1 MDRKSI
7 IKVIALMVTGFGIG
21 IDFTGALLLVPAI
34 ENSFDADITS
44 TQWVLNIYALFF
56 AMTMVAGGRLGDM
69 YGHRKMM
76 IIGLSIFLS
85 ASVLCFLSPGLD
97 YLIGAR
103 ALQGIGAGCV
113 WPCTLAF
120 GATKVSKEEHRA
132 LVMGLILAGVTTGNV
147 FGPMIS
153 GAVVNLGDWRLFF
166 LANVVFSSVSMA
178 TAILLMERETEH
190 KKGEHIDFAGM
201 AILSFA
207 VLLLLYGLDV
217 GADWG
222 WTSLPLLALFF
233 VSAVLFFLFPRVE
246 KRVKEPLLLPQLMQN
261 REFLITLGLNMFN
274 VSAAFVGLL
283 YFPQYMQKVLG
294 WSVFQSALGLA
305 PLTVLLAVGSI
316 VSGTLYNDF
325 GPKRLLFWGYVCATV
340 GAASVVVMPTGTGYL
355 QILPGMALIGLGA
368 TLTVGPSGTAAVCA
382 VKPER
387 AGLVGGLS
395 FMTHLVY
402 GAIAVACAT
411 AVMYV
416 SSLSS
421 LKTRLAAEGI
431 NMSEADQKA
440 INGGTLTT
448 KSAQAVLEKLNSAE
462 VEKVHA
468 AIATAFDTG
477 MNMAF
482 VFATISVAAGIAL
495 ALMLDEKKL
504 HKVEG

>member
-1 MDRKSI
+1 MERKSI
-7 IKVIALMVTGFGIG
+7 VMLIALMVTGFGIG
-21 IDFTGALLLVPAI
+21 IDFTGALMLVPAI
-34 ENSFDADITS
+34 ENSFDSDITG

-56 AMTMVAGGRLGDM
+56 AMTMVAGGRMGDM
-69 YGHRKMM
+69 FGHRKMM
-76 IIGLSIFLS
+76 IIGLSIFLFS
-85 ASVLCFLSPGLD
+85 SIMCFVAPGLD
-97 YLIGAR
+97 YLIVAR

-120 GATKVSKEEHRA
+120 GATKVSKPEHRA
-132 LVMGLILAGVTTGNV
+132 LIMGMILAGVTTGNV

-153 GAVVNLGDWRLFF
+153 GAAVTLGEWRLFF
-166 LANVVFSSVSMA
+166 LANVVFSAISMA
-178 TAILLMERETEH
+178 TAIFVMEKETQH
-190 KKGEHIDFAGM
+190 KQGERIDFAGM

-207 VLLLLYGLDV
+207 VLLLLYGLDI

-222 WTSLPLLALFF
+222 WTSVPLLLLFF
-233 VSAVLFFLFPRVE
+233 ASGVLFFMFPRIE
-246 KRVKEPLLLPQLMQN
+246 KKVPEPLLLPQLMQN

-294 WSVFQSALGLA
+294 WSTFESALGLA
-305 PLTVLLAVGSI
+305 PLTVLLAVGSV

-325 GPKRLLFWGYVCATV
+325 GPKRLLFWGYLSATL
-340 GAASVVVMPTGTGYL
+340 GSASIVLMPDGLGYF

-402 GAIAVACAT
+402 GAISVACAT

-416 SSLSS
+416 SSLNS
-421 LKTRLAAEGI
+421 LGKQLKAFGI
-431 NMSEADQKA
+431 DLSLADQKA

-448 KSAQAVLEKLNSAE
+448 DTAKAIMQKLSSTEA
-462 VEKVHA
+462 EKVQT
-468 AIATAFDTG
+468 AIANAFDSG

-482 VFATISVAAGIAL
+482 VFATVSVSFGLVL
-495 ALMLDEKKL
+495 ALLLDEKKL

>member
-1 MDRKSI
+1 MDRSSI
-7 IKVIALMVTGFGIG
+7 VKVIALMVTGFGIG
-21 IDFTGALLLVPAI
+21 IDFTGALMLVPAI

-76 IIGLSIFLS
+76 IIGLCIFLFS
-85 ASVLCFLSPGLD
+85 SVMCFFSPSLD
-97 YLIGAR
+97 FLILAR

-120 GATKVSKEEHRA
+120 GATKVSRPEHRA
-132 LVMGLILAGVTTGNV
+132 LIMGLILAGVTMGNV

-153 GAVVNLGDWRLFF
+153 GLAVNLGEWRYFF
-166 LANVVFSSVSMA
+166 LANVFFSCISMA
-178 TAILLMERETEH
+178 TALILMERETQHKTDEH
-190 KKGEHIDFAGM
+190 LDLAGM
-201 AILSFA
+201 GLLAFA
-207 VLLLLYGLDV
+207 VLFLLYGLDV

-222 WTSLPLLALFF
+222 WTSVPLLMLFF
-233 VSAVLFFLFPRVE
+233 ISAVLFLLFPKVE
-246 KRVKEPLLLPQLMQN
+246 KRVSEPLLLPQMMQN
-261 REFLITLGLNMFN
+261 RQFTITLGLNMFN

-294 WSVFQSALGLA
+294 WSTFESALGLA

-325 GPKRLLFWGYVCATV
+325 GPKRLLFWGYLIATIGAATV
-340 GAASVVVMPTGTGYL
+340 VLLPSDLGYFR
-355 QILPGMALIGLGA
+355 ILPGMAMIGLGA

-402 GAIAVACAT
+402 GAISVACAT
-411 AVMYV
+411 AIMYV
-416 SSLSS
+416 VSLSKLRDGLHAS
-421 LKTRLAAEGI
+421 GI
-431 NMSEADQKA
+431 KLSEADLRA
-440 INGGTLTT
+440 INGGTLDTP
-448 KSAQAVLEKLNSAE
+448 SAHAVISRLSAADLEKVQSALSAAFNS
-462 VEKVHA
+462 
-468 AIATAFDTG
+468 G
-477 MNMAF
+477 MSTAF
-482 VFATISVAAGIAL
+482 VFSTASVSVGIVL
-495 ALMLDEKKL
+495 ALLLDEKKL
-504 HKVEG
+504 HKIES

>member
-1 MDRKSI
+1 MDRNSI

-21 IDFTGALLLVPAI
+21 IDFTGALMLVPAI

-76 IIGLSIFLS
+76 IIGLSIFLF
-85 ASVLCFLSPGLD
+85 ASVLCFVSPGLD

-166 LANVVFSSVSMA
+166 LANVVFSSISMT

-201 AILSFA
+201 GILSFA

-222 WTSLPLLALFF
+222 WTSLPLLLLFF
-233 VSAVLFFLFPRVE
+233 VSAVLFFLFPKVE
-246 KRVKEPLLLPQLMQN
+246 KRVKEPLLMPQLMQN

-274 VSAAFVGLL
+274 V
-283 YFPQYMQKVLG
+283 
-294 WSVFQSALGLA
+294 
-305 PLTVLLAVGSI
+305 
-316 VSGTLYNDF
+316 
-325 GPKRLLFWGYVCATV
+325 
-340 GAASVVVMPTGTGYL
+340 
-355 QILPGMALIGLGA
+355 
-368 TLTVGPSGTAAVCA
+368 
-382 VKPER
+382 
-387 AGLVGGLS
+387 
-395 FMTHLVY
+395 
-402 GAIAVACAT
+402 
-411 AVMYV
+411 
-416 SSLSS
+416 
-421 LKTRLAAEGI
+421 
-431 NMSEADQKA
+431 
-440 INGGTLTT
+440 
-448 KSAQAVLEKLNSAE
+448 
-462 VEKVHA
+462 
-468 AIATAFDTG
+468 
-477 MNMAF
+477 
-482 VFATISVAAGIAL
+482 
-495 ALMLDEKKL
+495 
-504 HKVEG
+504 

>member
-1 MDRKSI
+1 MERKSI
-7 IKVIALMVTGFGIG
+7 ILLVALMVTGFGIG
-21 IDFTGALLLVPAI
+21 IDFTGALMLVPAI

-69 YGHRKMM
+69 FGHRKMM
-76 IIGLSIFLS
+76 LVGLSIFMFS
-85 ASVLCFLSPGLD
+85 SILCLVSPGLD

-113 WPCTLAF
+113 WPCTLAY
-120 GATKVSKEEHRA
+120 GATKVSKPEHRA
-132 LVMGLILAGVTTGNV
+132 LIMGMILAGVTTGNV
-147 FGPMIS
+147 FGPLIS
-153 GAVVNLGDWRLFF
+153 GGAVSLGDWRLFF
-166 LANVVFSSVSMA
+166 LANVIFSCISMA
-178 TAILLMERETEH
+178 AAIFLMERETVH

-201 AILSFA
+201 GLLSFA
-207 VLLLLYGLDV
+207 VLILLYALDV

-222 WTSLPLLALFF
+222 WTSVPLLLLFF
-233 VSAVLFFLFPRVE
+233 VSAVLFLLFPKVE
-246 KRVKEPLLLPQLMQN
+246 KRMKEPLLLPQLMQN

-305 PLTVLLAVGSI
+305 PLTVLLAVGSV
-316 VSGTLYNDF
+316 VSGTLYNGF
-325 GPKRLLFWGYVCATV
+325 GPKRLLFLGYLCATV
-340 GAASVVVMPTGTGYL
+340 GAASIVLMPAGLGYF

-402 GAIAVACAT
+402 GAISVACAT
-411 AVMYV
+411 AIMYV
-416 SSLSS
+416 TSLSS
-421 LKTRLAAEGI
+421 LREQLASAGI
-431 NMSEADQKA
+431 KLSEADQKA
-440 INGGTLTT
+440 LNGSTLTSD
-448 KSAQAVLEKLNSAE
+448 SASAILQKLDPAE
-462 VEKVHA
+462 VEKVKS
-468 AIATAFDTG
+468 AIASAFDSG

-482 VFATISVAAGIAL
+482 VFSTISVAIGIVL

>member
-1 MDRKSI
+1 MDRASI

-21 IDFTGALLLVPAI
+21 IDFTGALILVPAI

-56 AMTMVAGGRLGDM
+56 AMTMVAGGRMGDM
-69 YGHRKMM
+69 FGHRRMM
-76 IIGLSIFLS
+76 LIGLSIFLF
-85 ASVLCFLSPGLD
+85 ASVMCFVSPSLD
-97 YLIGAR
+97 FLIASR

-120 GATKVSKEEHRA
+120 GATKVSKPEHRA
-132 LVMGLILAGVTTGNV
+132 MIMGLILAGVTTGNV

-153 GAVVNLGDWRLFF
+153 GMAVSFGDWRMFF
-166 LANVVFSSVSMA
+166 LANVVFSTVSMV
-178 TAILLMERETEH
+178 TALVLMERETQH
-190 KKGEHIDFAGM
+190 KKGEHLDFAGM
-201 AILSFA
+201 GLLSFA

-222 WTSLPLLALFF
+222 WTSVPLLMLFF
-233 VSAVLFFLFPRVE
+233 VSAVLFFFFPMVE
-246 KRVKEPLLLPQLMQN
+246 KRVKEPLLMPQMMQN
-261 REFLITLGLNMFN
+261 REFRITLGLNMFN

-294 WSVFQSALGLA
+294 WSVFHSALGLA

-325 GPKRLLFWGYVCATV
+325 GPKRLLFWGYLIATV
-340 GAASVVVMPTGTGYL
+340 GAVSIVVMPSGLGYF
-355 QILPGMALIGLGA
+355 QILPGMAMIGLGA

-402 GAIAVACAT
+402 GAISVACAT
-411 AVMYV
+411 AIMYV
-416 SSLSS
+416 TSLSS
-421 LKTRLAAEGI
+421 LGKRLSADGI
-431 NMSEADQKA
+431 NMSEADQRA

-448 KSAQAVLEKLNSAE
+448 DSAKAVMSKLSSAE
-462 VEKVHA
+462 AERVES
-468 AIATAFDTG
+468 AIAAAFDTG

-482 VFATISVAAGIAL
+482 VFAAISVSVGVVL
-495 ALMLDEKKL
+495 AMMLDEDNL
-504 HKVEG
+504 RSVES

>member
-1 MDRKSI
+1 MDRNSI

-21 IDFTGALLLVPAI
+21 IDFTGALMLVPAI

-76 IIGLSIFLS
+76 IIGLSIFLF
-85 ASVLCFLSPGLD
+85 ASVLCFVSPGLD

-166 LANVVFSSVSMA
+166 LANVVFSSISMT
-178 TAILLMERETEH
+178 TAILLMEREAEH

-201 AILSFA
+201 GILSFA

-222 WTSLPLLALFF
+222 WTSLPLLLLFF
-233 VSAVLFFLFPRVE
+233 VSAVLFFLFPKVE
-246 KRVKEPLLLPQLMQN
+246 KRVKEPLLMPQLMQN

-325 GPKRLLFWGYVCATV
+325 GPKRLLFWGYICATV
-340 GAASVVVMPTGTGYL
+340 GAASVVIMPSGTGYF

-416 SSLSS
+416 TSLSS
-421 LKTRLAAEGI
+421 LKTRLTASGI

-440 INGGTLTT
+440 INGGTLNTD
-448 KSAQAVLEKLNSAE
+448 SAKAVLEKLNSGE
-462 VEKVHA
+462 TEKVQA
-468 AIATAFDTG
+468 AIAAAFDTG

-482 VFATISVAAGIAL
+482 VFATISVAAGIVL

>member
-1 MDRKSI
+1 MERDSI
-7 IKVIALMVTGFGIG
+7 IKVIALMVTAFGIG
-21 IDFTGALLLVPAI
+21 IDFTGALMLVPAI
-34 ENSFDADITS
+34 EDSFDTDITS

-69 YGHRKMM
+69 YGHRRVML
-76 IIGLSIFLS
+76 IGLSLFLFS
-85 ASVLCFLSPGLD
+85 SVLCFIAPSLD
-97 YLIGAR
+97 FLIGAR

-120 GATKVSKEEHRA
+120 GATKVSRQEHRA
-132 LVMGLILAGVTTGNV
+132 LVMGLILAGVTSGNV

-153 GAVVNLGDWRLFF
+153 GFVVNLGDWRLFF
-166 LANVVFSSVSMA
+166 LANVVFSTISMV
-178 TAILLMERETEH
+178 TTLVLMQRETDH
-190 KKGEHIDFAGM
+190 KTGERIDFAGM
-201 AILSFA
+201 GILSFA

-222 WTSLPLLALFF
+222 WLSAPLLAVFFISAMLF
-233 VSAVLFFLFPRVE
+233 VLFSRVE
-246 KRVKEPLLLPQLMQN
+246 KRVPQPLLLPQMMQN
-261 REFLITLGLNMFN
+261 REFRITLGLNMFN

-294 WSVFQSALGLA
+294 WSPFESALGLA
-305 PLTVLLAVGSI
+305 PLTVLLAVGSV

-325 GPKRLLFWGYVCATV
+325 GPKRLLFWGYLSATI
-340 GAASVVVMPTGTGYL
+340 GAASIVIMPMSLGYL

-382 VKPER
+382 VRPER

-395 FMTHLVY
+395 FMAHLVY
-402 GAIAVACAT
+402 GAISVAVAT
-411 AVMYV
+411 AIMYMV
-416 SSLSS
+416 SLS
-421 LKTRLAAEGI
+421 RLGDQLAKAGI
-431 NMSEADQKA
+431 DMSAADQKA

-448 KSAQAVLEKLNSAE
+448 PTAHAVMAKLDAGKAETVKSAI
-462 VEKVHA
+462 A
-468 AIATAFDTG
+468 AAFDTG

-482 VFATISVAAGIAL
+482 MFATISVSMGIIL

-504 HKVEG
+504 HKIEG

>member
-1 MDRKSI
+1 MDRSSI
-7 IKVIALMVTGFGIG
+7 IKLIALMVTGFGIG
-21 IDFTGALLLVPAI
+21 IDFTGALILVPAI

-76 IIGLSIFLS
+76 LIGLSIFLFS
-85 ASVLCFLSPGLD
+85 SVMCFVSPSLD
-97 YLIGAR
+97 FLIVSR

-120 GATKVSKEEHRA
+120 GATKVSRPEHRA
-132 LVMGLILAGVTTGNV
+132 MIMGLILAGVTCGNV
-147 FGPMIS
+147 IGPLIS
-153 GAVVNLGDWRLFF
+153 GTVVNLGDWRLLF
-166 LANVVFSSVSMA
+166 LANVVFATISMV
-178 TAILLMERETEH
+178 TALVLMERETHH
-190 KKGEHIDFAGM
+190 KQSEHIDVAGM
-201 AILSFA
+201 GILSLA

-222 WTSLPLLALFF
+222 WTSSPLLMLFF
-233 VSAVLFFLFPRVE
+233 VCAVLFVLFPQVE
-246 KRVKEPLLLPQLMQN
+246 KRVKEPLLLPQMMAN
-261 REFLITLGLNMFN
+261 REFRITLGLNMFN
-274 VSAAFVGLL
+274 VSAVFVGLM

-294 WSVFQSALGLA
+294 WSTLQSAFGLA

-316 VSGTLYNDF
+316 LSGKLYNDF
-325 GPKRLLFWGYVCATV
+325 GPKRLLFWGYLCATI
-340 GAASVVVMPTGTGYL
+340 GAASVVVLPAGLGYF
-355 QILPGMALIGLGA
+355 QILPGMAMIGLGA

-402 GAIAVACAT
+402 GAISVACAT
-411 AVMYV
+411 AIMYLA
-416 SSLSS
+416 SLRS
-421 LKTRLAAEGI
+421 LGERLAVAGI
-431 NMSEADQKA
+431 DMSESDQRA

-448 KSAQAVLEKLNSAE
+448 SSARAIMDKLGTAE
-462 VEKVHA
+462 AEKVKT
-468 AIATAFDTG
+468 AITAAFDTG

-482 VFATISVAAGIAL
+482 IFATVSVSVGVLL
-495 ALMLDEKKL
+495 AILLDEEKL
-504 HKVEG
+504 HKVES

>member
-1 MDRKSI
+1 MDRSSI
-7 IKVIALMVTGFGIG
+7 VKVAALMVTGFGIG
-21 IDFTGALLLVPAI
+21 IDFTGALMLVPAI

-69 YGHRKMM
+69 YGHRKIM
-76 IIGLSIFLS
+76 IIGLTIFLF
-85 ASVLCFLSPGLD
+85 ASVMCFVAPSLD
-97 YLIGAR
+97 FLIGAR

-120 GATKVSKEEHRA
+120 GATKVSRPEHRA
-132 LVMGLILAGVTTGNV
+132 LVMGMILAGVTTGNV

-153 GAVVNLGDWRLFF
+153 GLAVSFGEWRYFF
-166 LANVVFSSVSMA
+166 LANIVFSCISMA
-178 TAILLMERETEH
+178 AALLLMQRETQH
-190 KKGEHIDFAGM
+190 KQGEHIDYAGM

-222 WTSLPLLALFF
+222 WTSVPLLLLFF
-233 VSAVLFFLFPRVE
+233 VSAVLFFLFPKVE
-246 KRVKEPLLLPQLMQN
+246 KRVVEPLLLPQMMQN
-261 REFLITLGLNMFN
+261 KQFRITLGLNMFN

-294 WSVFQSALGLA
+294 WSTFESALGLA
-305 PLTVLLAVGSI
+305 PLTLLLAVGSV

-325 GPKRLLFWGYVCATV
+325 GPKRLLFWGYLIATV
-340 GAASVVVMPTGTGYL
+340 GAASIVVLPAGFGYF
-355 QILPGMALIGLGA
+355 QILPGMAMIGLGA

-402 GAIAVACAT
+402 GAISVACAT
-411 AVMYV
+411 AIMYV
-416 SSLSS
+416 VSLSS
-421 LKTRLAAEGI
+421 LRDKLAAANI
-431 NMSEADQKA
+431 SLTDADQRA
-440 INGGTLTT
+440 INGGTLDTESARAVLAKLNT
-448 KSAQAVLEKLNSAE
+448 DQVETLKSA
-462 VEKVHA
+462 
-468 AIATAFDTG
+468 IASAFDSG

-482 VFATISVAAGIAL
+482 IFSTISVSVGILL
-495 ALMLDEKKL
+495 ALMLDESKL
-504 HKVEG
+504 HKIEE

>member
-1 MDRKSI
+1 MDRASI

-21 IDFTGALLLVPAI
+21 IDFTGALILVPAI

-56 AMTMVAGGRLGDM
+56 AMTMVAGGRMGDM
-69 YGHRKMM
+69 FGHRRMM
-76 IIGLSIFLS
+76 LIGLSIFLFS
-85 ASVLCFLSPGLD
+85 SVMCFVSPSLDFLIAS
-97 YLIGAR
+97 R

-120 GATKVSKEEHRA
+120 GATKVSKPEHRA
-132 LVMGLILAGVTTGNV
+132 MIMGLILAGVTTGNV

-153 GAVVNLGDWRLFF
+153 GMAVSFGDWRMFF
-166 LANVVFSSVSMA
+166 LANVVFSTISMV
-178 TAILLMERETEH
+178 TALVLMERETQH
-190 KKGEHIDFAGM
+190 KKGEHLDFAGM
-201 AILSFA
+201 GLLSFA

-222 WTSLPLLALFF
+222 WTSVPLLMLFF
-233 VSAVLFFLFPRVE
+233 VSAVLFFFFPMVE
-246 KRVKEPLLLPQLMQN
+246 KRVKEPLLMPQMMQN
-261 REFLITLGLNMFN
+261 REFRITLGLNMFN

-294 WSVFQSALGLA
+294 WSVFHSALGLA

-325 GPKRLLFWGYVCATV
+325 GPKRLLLWGYLIATV
-340 GAASVVVMPTGTGYL
+340 GAVSIVVMPSGLGYF
-355 QILPGMALIGLGA
+355 QILPGMAMIGLGA

-402 GAIAVACAT
+402 GAISVACAT
-411 AVMYV
+411 AIMYV
-416 SSLSS
+416 TSLSS
-421 LKTRLAAEGI
+421 LGKRLSEDGI
-431 NMSEADQKA
+431 NMSEADQRA

-448 KSAQAVLEKLNSAE
+448 DSAKAVMSKLSSAEAESVKSAI
-462 VEKVHA
+462 A
-468 AIATAFDTG
+468 AAFDTG

-482 VFATISVAAGIAL
+482 VFAAISVSVGVVL
-495 ALMLDEKKL
+495 AMMLDEDKL
-504 HKVEG
+504 RSVES

>member
-1 MDRKSI
+1 MDRSSI
-7 IKVIALMVTGFGIG
+7 IKVIALMVTAFGIG
-21 IDFTGALLLVPAI
+21 IDFTGALMLVPAI

-69 YGHRKMM
+69 YGHRKVM
-76 IIGLSIFLS
+76 IIGLSIFLFS
-85 ASVLCFLSPGLD
+85 SVMCFFAPSLD
-97 YLIGAR
+97 FLIGAR
-103 ALQGIGAGCV
+103 ALQGVGAGCV

-120 GATKVSKEEHRA
+120 GATKVSHEKHRA
-132 LVMGLILAGVTTGNV
+132 LIMGLILAGVTSGNV

-153 GAVVNLGDWRLFF
+153 GFVVGLGDWRLFF
-166 LANVVFSSVSMA
+166 LANVVFSCISMA
-178 TAILLMERETEH
+178 TALLLMQREDKH
-190 KKGEHIDFAGM
+190 KLGEHIDFAGM
-201 AILSFA
+201 GILSFA
-207 VLLLLYGLDV
+207 VLILLYALDV

-222 WTSLPLLALFF
+222 WTSVPLLLLFF
-233 VSAVLFFLFPRVE
+233 VSAVLFFLFPKVE

-261 REFLITLGLNMFN
+261 REFLVTLGLNMFN

-305 PLTVLLAVGSI
+305 PLTVLLAIGSI

-325 GPKRLLFWGYVCATV
+325 GPKKLLFWGYLIATC
-340 GAASVVVMPTGTGYL
+340 GAASIVILPAGLGYF
-355 QILPGMALIGLGA
+355 QILPGMAMIGLGA

-402 GAIAVACAT
+402 GAVAVACAT
-411 AVMYV
+411 AIMYAV
-416 SSLSS
+416 SLSS
-421 LKTRLAAEGI
+421 LRKSLAAAGI
-431 NMSEADQKA
+431 KMSDADQRVL
-440 INGGTLTT
+440 NGGTLDTD
-448 KSAQAVLEKLNSAE
+448 SARAVLSRLASGESDT
-462 VEKVHA
+462 VRA
-468 AIATAFDTG
+468 AVNTAFDSG

-482 VFATISVAAGIAL
+482 VFATISVSIGVLL
-495 ALMLDEKKL
+495 AILLDEKKL
-504 HKVEG
+504 HKVES

>member
-120 GATKVSKEEHRA
+120 GATKVSKDEHRA

-178 TAILLMERETEH
+178 AAILLMERETEH

-340 GAASVVVMPTGTGYL
+340 GAASVVVMPAGTGYL

-431 NMSEADQKA
+431 NMSDADQKA

-468 AIATAFDTG
+468 AIAAAFDTG

>member
-7 IKVIALMVTGFGIG
+7 IKVIALMVTAFGIG
-21 IDFTGALLLVPAI
+21 IDFTGALMLVPAI
-34 ENSFDADITS
+34 ESDFDADITS

-69 YGHRKMM
+69 FGHRKVM
-76 IIGLSIFLS
+76 IIGLSIFLFS
-85 ASVLCFLSPGLD
+85 SILCFVSPGLD

-120 GATKVSKEEHRA
+120 GATKVSREEHRA

-166 LANVVFSSVSMA
+166 LANVVFSCISMA

-201 AILSFA
+201 GILSFA

-222 WTSLPLLALFF
+222 WTSVPILLLFF
-233 VSAVLFFLFPRVE
+233 ASAALFFLFPKVE
-246 KRVKEPLLLPQLMQN
+246 TRVKEPLLLPQLMQN

-274 VSAAFVGLL
+274 VSAAFVALL

-294 WSVFQSALGLA
+294 WSAFQSALGLA

-316 VSGTLYNDF
+316 VSGTFYNDF
-325 GPKRLLFWGYVCATV
+325 GPKRLLLGGYMCATV
-340 GAASVVVMPTGTGYL
+340 GAASVVIMPEGLGYF
-355 QILPGMALIGLGA
+355 QILPGMALMGLGA

-402 GAIAVACAT
+402 GAISVACAT
-411 AVMYV
+411 AIMYV
-416 SSLSS
+416 VSLSS
-421 LKTRLAAEGI
+421 LRERLAADGI
-431 NMSEADQKA
+431 NMSKADQKA

-448 KSAQAVLEKLNSAE
+448 ESAKAVLQKLGSGEA
-462 VEKVHA
+462 EKVKT
-468 AIATAFDTG
+468 AIAAAFDSG

-482 VFATISVAAGIAL
+482 VFATISVSFGIVL
-495 ALMLDEKKL
+495 ALLLDEKKL

>member
-7 IKVIALMVTGFGIG
+7 IKIIALMVTAFGIG
-21 IDFTGALLLVPAI
+21 IDFTGALMLVPAI
-34 ENSFDADITS
+34 ESSFDAGITS

-69 YGHRKMM
+69 YGHRRMM
-76 IIGLSIFLS
+76 IIGLSIFLF
-85 ASVLCFLSPGLD
+85 ASILCFVSPGLD

-120 GATKVSKEEHRA
+120 GATKVAKEEHRA

-166 LANVVFSSVSMA
+166 LANVVFSCVSMA

-201 AILSFA
+201 GILSLA

-222 WTSLPLLALFF
+222 WTSLPLILLFF
-233 VSAVLFFLFPRVE
+233 VSAILFFLFPRVE
-246 KRVKEPLLLPQLMQN
+246 KRVMEPLLLPQLMQN

-316 VSGTLYNDF
+316 VSGTFYNDF
-325 GPKRLLFWGYVCATV
+325 GPKRLLFWGYVCSTL
-340 GAASVVVMPTGTGYL
+340 GAASVVVMPASAGYI

-402 GAIAVACAT
+402 GAISVACAT

-416 SSLSS
+416 SSLQS
-421 LKTRLAAEGI
+421 LKTGLAAAGI
-431 NMSEADQKA
+431 DMSDADQKA

-448 KSAQAVLEKLNSAE
+448 ESAKTVMQKLGSGEIEKVKSAITA
-462 VEKVHA
+462 
-468 AIATAFDTG
+468 AFDTG

-482 VFATISVAAGIAL
+482 VFATFSVAVGIIL
-495 ALMLDEKKL
+495 ALILDEKKL
-504 HKVEG
+504 HKIEE

>member
-1 MDRKSI
+1 MERKSI
-7 IKVIALMVTGFGIG
+7 VMLIALMVTGFGIG
-21 IDFTGALLLVPAI
+21 IDFTGALMLVPAI
-34 ENSFDADITS
+34 EDSFDSDITG

-56 AMTMVAGGRLGDM
+56 AMTMVAGGRMGDM
-69 YGHRKMM
+69 FGHRKMM
-76 IIGLSIFLS
+76 IIGLSIFLFS
-85 ASVLCFLSPGLD
+85 SIMCFVAPGLD
-97 YLIGAR
+97 YLIVAR

-120 GATKVSKEEHRA
+120 GATKVSKPEHRA
-132 LVMGLILAGVTTGNV
+132 LIMGMILAGVTTGNV

-153 GAVVNLGDWRLFF
+153 GAAVTLGEWRLFF
-166 LANVVFSSVSMA
+166 LANVVFSAISMA
-178 TAILLMERETEH
+178 TAIFVMEKETQH
-190 KKGEHIDFAGM
+190 KQGERIDFAGM

-207 VLLLLYGLDV
+207 VLLLLYGLDI

-222 WTSLPLLALFF
+222 WTSVPLLLLFF
-233 VSAVLFFLFPRVE
+233 ASGVLFFMFPRIE
-246 KRVKEPLLLPQLMQN
+246 KKVPEPLLLPQLMQN

-294 WSVFQSALGLA
+294 WSTFESALGLA
-305 PLTVLLAVGSI
+305 PLTVLLAVGSV

-325 GPKRLLFWGYVCATV
+325 GPKRLLFWGYLSATL
-340 GAASVVVMPTGTGYL
+340 GSASIVLMPDGLGYF

-402 GAIAVACAT
+402 GAISVACAT

-416 SSLSS
+416 SSLNS
-421 LKTRLAAEGI
+421 LGKQLKAFGI
-431 NMSEADQKA
+431 DLSLADQKA

-448 KSAQAVLEKLNSAE
+448 DTAKAIMQKLSSTEA
-462 VEKVHA
+462 EKVQT
-468 AIATAFDTG
+468 AIANAFDSG

-482 VFATISVAAGIAL
+482 VFATVSVSFGLVL
-495 ALMLDEKKL
+495 ALLLDEKKL

>member
-1 MDRKSI
+1 MERKSI
-7 IKVIALMVTGFGIG
+7 VMVIALMVTGFGIG
-21 IDFTGALLLVPAI
+21 IDFTGALMLVPAI

-69 YGHRKMM
+69 YGHRKIM
-76 IIGLSIFLS
+76 IVGLGIFLF
-85 ASVLCFLSPGLD
+85 ASILCFVSPGLD

-120 GATKVSKEEHRA
+120 GATKVSKPEHRA

-153 GAVVNLGDWRLFF
+153 GAAVSFGEWRLFF
-166 LANVVFSSVSMA
+166 LANIVFASISMA
-178 TAILLMERETEH
+178 TAVFVMEKETEH

-222 WTSLPLLALFF
+222 WTSVPLLLMFF
-233 VSAVLFFLFPRVE
+233 VSAVLFVAFPRVE
-246 KRVKEPLLLPQLMQN
+246 KRVQEPLLLPQLMQN
-261 REFLITLGLNMFN
+261 REFMITLGLNMFN

-325 GPKRLLFWGYVCATV
+325 GPKRLLFWGYTVATV
-340 GAASVVVMPTGTGYL
+340 GAATVVVLPASWGYF
-355 QILPGMALIGLGA
+355 QILPGMAMIGLGA

-395 FMTHLVY
+395 FMTHLCY
-402 GAIAVACAT
+402 GAISVACAT
-411 AVMYV
+411 AIMYV
-416 SSLSS
+416 TSLAS
-421 LKTRLAAEGI
+421 LGKQLAADGI
-431 NMSEADQKA
+431 TMSAADQKA

-448 KSAQAVLEKLNSAE
+448 DSAKAVLQHFNAQEAEKIKTALSA
-462 VEKVHA
+462 
-468 AIATAFDTG
+468 AFDSG

-482 VFATISVAAGIAL
+482 LFAMFSVAVGIVL
-495 ALMLDEKKL
+495 ALMLDENKL
-504 HKVEG
+504 HKIEG

>member
-1 MDRKSI
+1 MDRNSI

-21 IDFTGALLLVPAI
+21 IDFTGALMLVPAI

-76 IIGLSIFLS
+76 IIGLWIFLF
-85 ASVLCFLSPGLD
+85 ASVLCFVSPGLD

-120 GATKVSKEEHRA
+120 GATKVSKKEHRA

-166 LANVVFSSVSMA
+166 LANVVFSSISMT

-201 AILSFA
+201 GILSFA

-222 WTSLPLLALFF
+222 WTSLPLLLLFF
-233 VSAVLFFLFPRVE
+233 VSAVLFFLFPKVE
-246 KRVKEPLLLPQLMQN
+246 KRVKEPLLMPQLMQN

-316 VSGTLYNDF
+316 VSGTLYNGF
-325 GPKRLLFWGYVCATV
+325 GPKRLLFWGYICATV
-340 GAASVVVMPTGTGYL
+340 GAASVVIMPSGTGYF

-416 SSLSS
+416 TSLSS
-421 LKTRLAAEGI
+421 LKTRLTASGI

-440 INGGTLTT
+440 INGGTLNTD
-448 KSAQAVLEKLNSAE
+448 SAKAVLEKLNSGE
-462 VEKVHA
+462 TEKVQA
-468 AIATAFDTG
+468 AIAAAFDTG

-482 VFATISVAAGIAL
+482 VFATISVAAGIVL

>member
-1 MDRKSI
+1 MDRNSI

-21 IDFTGALLLVPAI
+21 IDFTGALMLVPAI

-76 IIGLSIFLS
+76 IIGLSIFLF
-85 ASVLCFLSPGLD
+85 ASVLCFVSPGLD

-166 LANVVFSSVSMA
+166 LANVVFSSISMT

-201 AILSFA
+201 GILSFA

-222 WTSLPLLALFF
+222 WTSLPLLLLFF
-233 VSAVLFFLFPRVE
+233 VSAVLFFLFPKVE
-246 KRVKEPLLLPQLMQN
+246 KRVKEPLLMPQLMQN

-325 GPKRLLFWGYVCATV
+325 GPKRLLFWGYICATV
-340 GAASVVVMPTGTGYL
+340 GAASVVIMPSGTGYF

-416 SSLSS
+416 TSLSS
-421 LKTRLAAEGI
+421 LKTRLTASGI

-440 INGGTLTT
+440 INGGTLNTD
-448 KSAQAVLEKLNSAE
+448 SAKAVLEKLNSGE
-462 VEKVHA
+462 TEKVQA
-468 AIATAFDTG
+468 AIAAAFDTG

-482 VFATISVAAGIAL
+482 VFATISVAAGIVL

>member
-1 MDRKSI
+1 MDRSSI
-7 IKVIALMVTGFGIG
+7 VKVIALMVTGFGIG
-21 IDFTGALLLVPAI
+21 IDFTGALILVPAI

-56 AMTMVAGGRLGDM
+56 AMTMVAGGRMGDM
-69 YGHRKMM
+69 FGHRKMM
-76 IIGLSIFLS
+76 IIGLTIFLFS
-85 ASVLCFLSPGLD
+85 SIMCFVSPSLD
-97 YLIGAR
+97 FLIFSR

-120 GATKVSKEEHRA
+120 GATKVSRPEHRA
-132 LVMGLILAGVTTGNV
+132 MIMGMILAGVTSGNV
-147 FGPMIS
+147 FGPLIS
-153 GAVVNLGDWRLFF
+153 GAAVNFGDWRLFF
-166 LANVVFSSVSMA
+166 LANVVFSTISMV
-178 TAILLMERETEH
+178 TALILMERETQH
-190 KKGEHIDFAGM
+190 KQGEHIDFAGM
-201 AILSFA
+201 GILSFA

-222 WTSLPLLALFF
+222 WSSVPLLMLFF
-233 VSAVLFFLFPRVE
+233 VSVVLFLLFPKVE
-246 KRVKEPLLLPQLMQN
+246 KRVKEPLLLPQMMQN
-261 REFLITLGLNMFN
+261 REFRITLGLNMFN

-294 WSVFQSALGLA
+294 WSVFASAVGLA

-325 GPKRLLFWGYVCATV
+325 GPKRLLFWGYVIATA
-340 GAASVVVMPTGTGYL
+340 GALSVVALPAGLGYF
-355 QILPGMALIGLGA
+355 QILPGMAMIGLGA

-402 GAIAVACAT
+402 GAISVACAT
-411 AVMYV
+411 AIMYAT
-416 SSLSS
+416 SLAN
-421 LKTRLAAEGI
+421 LGKQLTADGI
-431 NMSEADQKA
+431 DLSAADQRA

-448 KSAQAVLEKLNSAE
+448 DTARAVMEKLSSDEAEKVKSA
-462 VEKVHA
+462 
-468 AIATAFDTG
+468 IASAFDAG

-482 VFATISVAAGIAL
+482 VFAAISVSMGVLL
-495 ALMLDEKKL
+495 ALMLDEEKL
-504 HKVEG
+504 HKVES

>member
-340 GAASVVVMPTGTGYL
+340 GAASVVVMPAGTGYL

-431 NMSEADQKA
+431 NMSDADQKA

-468 AIATAFDTG
+468 AIAAAFDAG

-482 VFATISVAAGIAL
+482 VFATVSVAAGIAL

>member
-1 MDRKSI
+1 MDRSSI
-7 IKVIALMVTGFGIG
+7 VKVAALMVTGFGIG
-21 IDFTGALLLVPAI
+21 IDFTGALMLVPAI

-69 YGHRKMM
+69 YGHRKIM
-76 IIGLSIFLS
+76 IIGLTIFLF
-85 ASVLCFLSPGLD
+85 ASVMCFVAPSLD
-97 YLIGAR
+97 FLIGAR

-120 GATKVSKEEHRA
+120 GATKVSRPEHRA
-132 LVMGLILAGVTTGNV
+132 LVMGMILAGVTTGNV

-153 GAVVNLGDWRLFF
+153 GLAVSFGEWRYFF
-166 LANVVFSSVSMA
+166 LANIVFSCISMA
-178 TAILLMERETEH
+178 TALLLMQRETQH
-190 KKGEHIDFAGM
+190 KQGEHIDYAGM

-222 WTSLPLLALFF
+222 WTSVPLLLLFF
-233 VSAVLFFLFPRVE
+233 VSAVLFFLFPKVE
-246 KRVKEPLLLPQLMQN
+246 KRVVEPLLLPQMMQN
-261 REFLITLGLNMFN
+261 KQFRITLGLNMFN

-294 WSVFQSALGLA
+294 WSTFESALGLA
-305 PLTVLLAVGSI
+305 PLTLLLAVGSV

-325 GPKRLLFWGYVCATV
+325 GPKRLLFWGYLIATV
-340 GAASVVVMPTGTGYL
+340 GAASIVVLPASFGYF
-355 QILPGMALIGLGA
+355 QILPGMAMIGLGA

-402 GAIAVACAT
+402 GAISVACAT
-411 AVMYV
+411 AIMYV
-416 SSLSS
+416 VSLSS
-421 LKTRLAAEGI
+421 LRDKLAAANI
-431 NMSEADQKA
+431 SLTDADQRA
-440 INGGTLTT
+440 INGGTLDTESARAVLAKLNT
-448 KSAQAVLEKLNSAE
+448 DQVETLKSA
-462 VEKVHA
+462 
-468 AIATAFDTG
+468 IASAFDSG

-482 VFATISVAAGIAL
+482 IFSTISVSVGILL
-495 ALMLDEKKL
+495 ALMLDESKL
-504 HKVEG
+504 HKIEE

>member
-7 IKVIALMVTGFGIG
+7 IKVIALMVTAFGIG
-21 IDFTGALLLVPAI
+21 IDFTGALMLVPSI
-34 ENSFDADITS
+34 ESSFDSDITS

-69 YGHRKMM
+69 YGHRKVM
-76 IIGLSIFLS
+76 IIGLSIFLF
-85 ASVLCFLSPGLD
+85 ASVMCFFAPGLD
-97 YLIGAR
+97 FLIGAR

-120 GATKVSKEEHRA
+120 GATKVSKQEHRA

-153 GAVVNLGDWRLFF
+153 GLAVSFGEWRYFF
-166 LANVVFSSVSMA
+166 LANVVFSCISMA
-178 TAILLMERETEH
+178 TALILMERETQH
-190 KKGEHIDFAGM
+190 KQGEHIDFAGM
-201 AILSFA
+201 GILSFA

-222 WTSLPLLALFF
+222 WSSIPLLLLFF
-233 VSAVLFFLFPRVE
+233 VSAVLFLLFPRVE
-246 KRVKEPLLLPQLMQN
+246 KRVKEPLLLPQMMQN

-274 VSAAFVGLL
+274 VSAAFVALL

-294 WSVFQSALGLA
+294 WSTFQSALGLA
-305 PLTVLLAVGSI
+305 PLTILLAVGSI

-325 GPKRLLFWGYVCATV
+325 GPKRLLFWGYVLATV
-340 GAASVVVMPTGTGYL
+340 GSASIVILPSSLGYFH
-355 QILPGMALIGLGA
+355 ILPGMAMIGLGA

-402 GAIAVACAT
+402 GAISVACAT
-411 AVMYV
+411 AIMYAV
-416 SSLSS
+416 SLST
-421 LKTRLAAEGI
+421 LRDKLAAAGI
-431 NMSEADQKA
+431 DLTDAEQRA
-440 INGGTLTT
+440 INGGTLSTD
-448 KSAQAVLEKLNSAE
+448 SAQAVMAKLNADQVEAVKSALT
-462 VEKVHA
+462 
-468 AIATAFDTG
+468 TAFDSG
-477 MNMAF
+477 MSMAF
-482 VFATISVAAGIAL
+482 IFSTISVSLGILL
-495 ALMLDEKKL
+495 ALMLDEAKL
-504 HKVEG
+504 HKIES

>member
-1 MDRKSI
+1 MERKSI
-7 IKVIALMVTGFGIG
+7 IKVIALMVTAFGIG
-21 IDFTGALLLVPAI
+21 IDFTGALMLVPAI

-56 AMTMVAGGRLGDM
+56 AMTMVAGGRMGDM
-69 YGHRKMM
+69 FGHRRMM
-76 IIGLSIFLS
+76 IIGLSIFLF
-85 ASVLCFLSPGLD
+85 ASILCFVSPGLD

-120 GATKVSKEEHRA
+120 GATKVSRNEHRA
-132 LVMGLILAGVTTGNV
+132 LIMGLILAGVTTGNV

-153 GAVVNLGDWRLFF
+153 GAAVSFGDWRLFF
-166 LANVVFSSVSMA
+166 LANVVFSSISMV
-178 TAILLMERETEH
+178 TALLLMERETKH
-190 KKGEHIDFAGM
+190 KTGEHIDFAGVGV
-201 AILSFA
+201 LSLA
-207 VLLLLYGLDV
+207 VLLLLYALDV
-217 GADWG
+217 GAEWG
-222 WTSLPLLALFF
+222 WISGPVLLLFF
-233 VSAVLFFLFPRVE
+233 VSAVLFVLFPKVE

-261 REFLITLGLNMFN
+261 RQFLITLGLNMFN
-274 VSAAFVGLL
+274 VAAAFVALL

-325 GPKRLLFWGYVCATV
+325 GPKRLLTWGYVCATL
-340 GAASVVVMPTGTGYL
+340 GAASIVVMPSGLGYF
-355 QILPGMALIGLGA
+355 QILPGMAMIGLGA

-402 GAIAVACAT
+402 GAVAVACAT
-411 AVMYV
+411 AIMYV
-416 SSLSS
+416 TSLSS
-421 LKTRLAAEGI
+421 LRKHLSEAGI
-431 NMSEADQKA
+431 NLSEADQKA
-440 INGGTLTT
+440 INGGSLSTD
-448 KSAQAVLEKLNSAE
+448 SAKAVMQKLSAGE
-462 VEKVHA
+462 VEQVKT
-468 AIATAFDTG
+468 AIATAFDSG

-482 VFATISVAAGIAL
+482 VFATISVSAGIVL
-495 ALMLDEKKL
+495 ARMLDENKL

>member
-1 MDRKSI
+1 MDRSSI
-7 IKVIALMVTGFGIG
+7 VKVIALMVTGFGIG
-21 IDFTGALLLVPAI
+21 IDFTGALILVPAI

-56 AMTMVAGGRLGDM
+56 AMTMVAGGRMGDM
-69 YGHRKMM
+69 FGHRKMM
-76 IIGLSIFLS
+76 IIGLSIFLFS
-85 ASVLCFLSPGLD
+85 SIMCFVSPSLD
-97 YLIGAR
+97 FLIFSR

-120 GATKVSKEEHRA
+120 GATKVSRPEHRA
-132 LVMGLILAGVTTGNV
+132 MIMGMILAGVTSGNV
-147 FGPMIS
+147 FGPLIS
-153 GAVVNLGDWRLFF
+153 GAAVNFGDWRLFF
-166 LANVVFSSVSMA
+166 LANVVFSTISMV
-178 TAILLMERETEH
+178 TALILMERETKH
-190 KKGEHIDFAGM
+190 KQGEHIDFAGM
-201 AILSFA
+201 GILSFA

-222 WTSLPLLALFF
+222 WSSVPLLMLFF
-233 VSAVLFFLFPRVE
+233 VSAVLFLFFPKIE
-246 KRVKEPLLLPQLMQN
+246 KRVKEPLLLPQMMQN
-261 REFLITLGLNMFN
+261 REFRITLGLNMFN

-294 WSVFQSALGLA
+294 WSVFASALGLA

-325 GPKRLLFWGYVCATV
+325 GPKRLLFWGYLIATT
-340 GAASVVVMPTGTGYL
+340 GALSVVILPAGLGYF
-355 QILPGMALIGLGA
+355 QILPGMAMIGLGA

-402 GAIAVACAT
+402 GAISVACAT
-411 AVMYV
+411 ALMYAT
-416 SSLSS
+416 SLAN
-421 LKTRLAAEGI
+421 LGKQLAADGI
-431 NMSEADQKA
+431 NLSAADQKS

-448 KSAQAVLEKLNSAE
+448 DTARAVMEKLSSDEAEKVKSA
-462 VEKVHA
+462 
-468 AIATAFDTG
+468 IASAFDTG

-482 VFATISVAAGIAL
+482 VFAAISVSMGVLL
-495 ALMLDEKKL
+495 ALMLDEEKL
-504 HKVEG
+504 HKVES